1 MTATAAILAQ
11 LRDGR
16 PHTTG
21 QLADVA
27 GVSRDGVNSAICRL
41 NRCRHE
47 ILNVRG
53 LAGHADGLYLLVVD
67 ADTCGPRRCQ
77 VDGCG
82 TILSNSN
89 GTPYCRLHLPGA
101 ALDAFI
107 AMLESEGAEY
117 EQLAVC

>member
-1 MTATAAILAQ
+1 MSTTATILAE

-21 QLADVA
+21 QLADAA
-27 GVSRDGVNSAICRL
+27 GVSRDGVNSAIRRL
-41 NRCRHE
+41 NRSRHE

-53 LAGHADGLYLLVVD
+53 LDG
-67 ADTCGPRRCQ
+67 DTCGPRHCQ

-82 TILSNSN
+82 TILSASN
-89 GTPYCRLHLPGA
+89 GTPYCRLHLPGV

-117 EQLAVC
+117 EQLAIC